1 MNERDFAGLMDAC
14 GPFERHPHVAV
25 AVSGGADSLALMH
38 LLKAWT
44 SSRQGRLTA
53 LTVDHGLRPDS
64 ALEARTVADWAKAA
78 GIEHHILTWTGVKP
92 QSGLQAAARD
102 ARYRLLGAWCRAA
115 HVLHVVTAHQL
126 DDQRE
131 TVAMRQARGA
141 GDQAGLA
148 GMSLISSREG
158 VRLLRPLL
166 SVPGADLRRY
176 LTARGQR
183 WIEDPSNRQE
193 RFERIRWRRGLEGPL
208 PTPSEIRA
216 WGEQRARDE
225 EAVADLLMRSADIHP
240 AGHVLVDMAVWHA
253 APSRLQAPAL
263 WRLMATVSGRDYPP
277 ARGALDHA
285 LEGLLA
291 RGAVASLGGTLI
303 GRWRGKGLICREA
316 GAVTETVRTSGPWDR
331 RFQVE
336 IAPNGVEVM
345 VGALSEAGVAEIGQ
359 SGLFQQGSVD
369 IPPLARPALPAVR
382 DATGRLI
389 FVPYLG
395 FDPYGRGQD
404 AQFRFLPRN
413 SATSSGFTV
422 AYGWPHTI

>member
-1 MNERDFAGLMDAC
+1 LNEPHFAGLMEAC
-14 GPFERHPHVAV
+14 GPFERHPHIAV

-44 SSRQGRLTA
+44 AARQGRLTA

-64 ALEARTVADWAKAA
+64 AAEARTVAEWAKAA
-78 GIEHHILTWTGVKP
+78 GIEHHILNWTGDKP
-92 QSGLQAAARD
+92 QSGLQAAARE
-102 ARYRLLGAWCRAA
+102 ARYGLLGAWCRAA
-115 HVLHVVTAHQL
+115 QVLHLATAHQL

-131 TVAMRQARGA
+131 TVAMRQARGG

-148 GMSLISSREG
+148 GMSLISNREG

-166 SVPGADLRRY
+166 GVPGTDLRRY
-176 LTARGQR
+176 LTASGVS

-193 RFERIRWRRGLEGPL
+193 RFERIRWRQGLEGPL
-208 PTPSEIRA
+208 PTPTEIRG

-225 EAVADLLMRSADIHP
+225 EAVADLLIRSADIHP
-240 AGHVLVDMAVWHA
+240 AGHVLIDLAVWQA
-253 APSRLQAPAL
+253 APGRLQAPAL

-277 ARGALDHA
+277 ARATLDHA

-291 RGAVASLGGTLI
+291 GGGVASLGGTLL
-303 GRWRGKGLICREA
+303 GHWRGKGLICREA
-316 GAVTETVRTSGPWDR
+316 GAVSETLRIGGLWDR
-331 RFQVE
+331 RFEVAF
-336 IAPNGVEVM
+336 APNLVVS
-345 VGALSEAGVAEIGQ
+345 ALGEAGVAEIGQ
-359 SGLFQQGSVD
+359 SRLFRQSSVD

>member
-1 MNERDFAGLMDAC
+1 LNESDFAGLMDAC
-14 GPFERHPHVAV
+14 GPFEHNPHVAA

-44 SSRQGRLTA
+44 VARQGRLTA

-64 ALEARTVADWAKAA
+64 AAEARMVAGWAKAA
-78 GIEHHILTWTGVKP
+78 GIEHHILNWTGDKP

-102 ARYRLLGAWCRAA
+102 ARYGLLGAWCRTA
-115 HVLHVVTAHQL
+115 HVLHLATAHQL

-131 TVAMRQARGA
+131 TVAMRQARG
-141 GDQAGLA
+141 GGNQTGLA
-148 GMSLISSREG
+148 GMSLITNREG
-158 VRLLRPLL
+158 VRLVRPLL
-166 SVPGADLRRY
+166 GVPAADLRRF
-176 LTARGQR
+176 LTALGAN

-193 RFERIRWRRGLEGPL
+193 RFERIRWRQGLEGPL
-208 PTPSEIRA
+208 PTPAEIRN
-216 WGEQRARDE
+216 WGKQRARDE
-225 EAVADLLMRSADIHP
+225 EAMADLLMRSADIRP
-240 AGHVLVDMAVWHA
+240 AGHVLVDLDVWKA
-253 APSRLQAPAL
+253 APGRLLAPAL

-277 ARGALDHA
+277 ARATLDRS
-285 LEGLLA
+285 LKNLLT
-291 RGAVASLGGTLI
+291 GGSVASLGGTLI
-303 GRWRGKGLICREA
+303 GRWQGKGLICREA
-316 GAVTETVRTSGPWDR
+316 GTVTGTLRTSGLWDR
-331 RFQVE
+331 RFRVE
-336 IAPNGVEVM
+336 IAPNGAEVM

-359 SGLFQQGSVD
+359 SGLLRQSSVD